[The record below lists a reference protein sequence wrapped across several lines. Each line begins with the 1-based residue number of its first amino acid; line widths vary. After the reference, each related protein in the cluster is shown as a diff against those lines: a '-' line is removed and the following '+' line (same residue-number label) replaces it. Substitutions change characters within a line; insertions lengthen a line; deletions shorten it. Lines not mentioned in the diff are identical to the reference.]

1 MPKVI
6 IEIEMSI
13 FSPSSIKPNDMKDA
27 TNIDA
32 KKPLIIPEDLSGP
45 KINEL
50 LLPEIISDKI
60 KTKI

>member
-1 MPKVI
+1 
-6 IEIEMSI
+6 MSI

-32 KKPLIIPEDLSGP
+32 KNPLIIPEDLSGP